1 MTTIITR
8 LYKDLA
14 TAQGVA
20 SELLSAGH
28 DAATVE
34 VIGRDGDGS
43 AEARMA
49 AARVPKG
56 SVAAYAAGVAK
67 GAALLVVR
75 APFAPMGTARHA
87 IRVVNRTPAVNV
99 GLADEDVYIREQP
112 AYDKA
117 DKVLPGTV
125 FYMSNPHRSL
135 THGHIMGSNPIL
147 ASKPRTSAI
156 AGGAYMS
163 TKFWPMKLLSAPK
176 ERDSAIRG
184 GWLVSSMFG
193 IPTLSGDTPSRELI
207 PTKV

>member
-20 SELLSAGH
+20 NELAAAGH
-28 DAATVE
+28 DSDTID
-34 VIGRDGDGS
+34 VIGRDGAGS

-56 SVAAYAAGVAK
+56 STAAYAAGVAK

-87 IRVVNRTPAVNV
+87 IRVVNRTAAIDV
-99 GLADEDVYIREQP
+99 GLADEDVYIREQ
-112 AYDKA
+112 A
-117 DKVLPGTV
+117 KVEKSNTILQGTV
-125 FYMSNPHRSL
+125 FYMSNPHRSAF
-135 THGHIMGSNPIL
+135 HGHVLGANPIIP
-147 ASKPRTSAI
+147 AKPRGSAI

-163 TKFWPMKLLSAPK
+163 TKFWPGKLLSAPK
-176 ERDSAIRG
+176 EKTSAIRG
-184 GWLVSSMFG
+184 GMLISSLFG
-193 IPTLSGDTPSRELI
+193 LPTLAGDTPSRELI
-207 PTKV
+207 PTKI

>member
-14 TAQGVA
+14 TAQAVA
-20 SELLSAGH
+20 AELSLAGH
-28 DAATVE
+28 DSATID
-34 VIGRDGDGS
+34 VIGRDGEGN

-49 AARVPKG
+49 EARVPRA
-56 SVAAYAAGVAK
+56 SAAAYAGGVAK

-87 IRVVNRTPAVNV
+87 MRVVNRTPAIDV

-112 AYDKA
+112 RLEKTG
-117 DKVLPGTV
+117 KVLPGTV

-135 THGHIMGSNPIL
+135 THGHIFGKNPLI

-156 AGGAYMS
+156 SGGAYMS
-163 TKFWPMKLLSAPK
+163 TKFWPGKLLSAPK
-176 ERDSAIRG
+176 ERTSAIRG
-184 GWLVSSMFG
+184 GMLISSIFG

-207 PTKV
+207 PTII